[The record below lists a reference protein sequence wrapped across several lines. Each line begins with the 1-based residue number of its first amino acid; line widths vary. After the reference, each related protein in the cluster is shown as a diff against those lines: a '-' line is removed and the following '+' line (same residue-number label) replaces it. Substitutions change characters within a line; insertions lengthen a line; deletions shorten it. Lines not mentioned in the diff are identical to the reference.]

1 LQSPCP
7 ILALGVAVDL
17 VAGAAKATEGGAS
30 LFIPG
35 DDGPGAGIV
44 PPPGFYFAKDF
55 FANAGEISG
64 ARRIQISGVVLADM
78 QTEIRADLPTAPWIT
93 PLEIL
98 GGRVGSGVLGFP
110 KPCYHRPM

>member
-1 LQSPCP
+1 MQSPCP

-17 VAGAAKATEGGAS
+17 VSGAAKATEGGAS
-30 LFIPG
+30 LFVPS
-35 DDGPGAGIV
+35 DHGPGAGIV
-44 PPPGFYFAKDF
+44 SPPGFNFANDF
-55 FANAGEISG
+55 VANAGEISG

-78 QTEIRADLPTAPWIT
+78 QTEVRADLPTATWIT

-110 KPCYHRPM
+110 KPCYHHPM